1 MPQIPPA
8 SPLALQLFR
17 NDDDDDEAN
26 VAATA
31 NRETKLGSPSEAELT
46 WPRLIRYE
54 RKQQLNPINQPAA
67 PKSWLMSR
75 VL

>member
-17 NDDDDDEAN
+17 NDDDDDDDDEAN

-46 WPRLIRYE
+46 
-54 RKQQLNPINQPAA
+54 
-67 PKSWLMSR
+67 
-75 VL
+75 